1 MDSRG
6 DEGRDGDDARE
17 GGVVMTEGR
26 VEKEA
31 AGLSGAAHACDVL
44 ANGLVV
50 VVVAAAA
57 GSSVLTVVLM
67 LLLLLLLR

>member
-1 MDSRG
+1 
-6 DEGRDGDDARE
+6 
-17 GGVVMTEGR
+17 MTEGR

-50 VVVAAAA
+50 VVVVAAAA
-57 GSSVLTVVLM
+57 GSSVLAVVLM